1 MARRQTHK
9 KKPAAKQHYARTA
22 RLNSLLQQIVADY
35 FDRSEDGEFGF
46 LTITGVDVDND
57 LNVAEVFI
65 SSFDVDPATDHDAA
79 NDLLDLLRHEHRKP
93 IKRAIADEAQLRK
106 TPNVVFKFDHG
117 VQAGSRVEEILRTL
131 DIQSD
136 VEETEGA
143 DTDEES
149 DGSAI

>member
-1 MARRQTHK
+1 MARRPTHK

-46 LTITGVDVDND
+46 LTITGVEVDND
-57 LNVAEVFI
+57 LNVAEVFV
-65 SSFDVDPATDHDAA
+65 SSFDTDPAADPEAA
-79 NDLLDLLRHEHRKP
+79 TALLNLLVNEHRKP

-117 VQAGSRVEEILRTL
+117 VQAGNRVEEILRTL
-131 DIQSD
+131 DIPSD
-136 VEETEGA
+136 DG
-143 DTDEES
+143 DNEES
-149 DGSAI
+149 DGSAL

>member
-1 MARRQTHK
+1 MARRQTSR

-46 LTITGVDVDND
+46 MTVTGVEVDND
-57 LNVAEVFI
+57 LNVAEVFV
-65 SSFDVDPATDHDAA
+65 SSFDVDPDTDPQAGEA
-79 NDLLDLLRHEHRKP
+79 LLEKLDDEHRKP
-93 IKRAIADEAQLRK
+93 IKRAIADQAQLRK

-131 DIQSD
+131 GTSDSPIQD
-136 VEETEGA
+136 LEEL
-143 DTDEES
+143 
-149 DGSAI
+149 DGPPA

>member
-1 MARRQTHK
+1 M
-9 KKPAAKQHYARTA
+9 
-22 RLNSLLQQIVADY
+22 LQQIVADY

-65 SSFDVDPATDHDAA
+65 SSFDVDPTKDHDAA

-131 DIQSD
+131 DIPRD
-136 VEETEGA
+136 VEETEG
-143 DTDEES
+143 TDVNEES